1 MIGCYSSVVT
11 PVPIPNTEVKH
22 TCADGTAWETVWESR
37 SQPIIL
43 LPFFYFTLQILK
55 YFPCDCFNV
64 IRNPYSKKMYGW
76 YVELN

>member
-22 TCADGTAWETVWESR
+22 TCADGTAWETVWKSR

-43 LPFFYFTLQILK
+43 LPFFMRKNEEQWMY
-55 YFPCDCFNV
+55 
-64 IRNPYSKKMYGW
+64 IRCSFF
-76 YVELN
+76 VL